1 MNKNSNAETPKKW
14 PPLEWQII
22 KVKQTHIITS
32 KPTSPKKLAHK
43 EKKKNQSLIENS
55 GQSINY
61 YQNRIDY
68 LLPEVAWELWAVSTL
83 AEESRQLPIGY
94 FLSLSYK
101 TQYFL
106 AILSNNTS
114 WININPRK
122 KRKKE
127 AKKSEW
133 SGSLHLKWMS
143 TNTGK
148 KKKKS
153 RKREVKNADAEP
165 KRALRRKH
173 REKHNFC
180 TIFYIG

>member
-1 MNKNSNAETPKKW
+1 M
-14 PPLEWQII
+14 
-22 KVKQTHIITS
+22 
-32 KPTSPKKLAHK
+32 
-43 EKKKNQSLIENS
+43 
-55 GQSINY
+55 
-61 YQNRIDY
+61 
-68 LLPEVAWELWAVSTL
+68 AWELWAVSTL

-133 SGSLHLKWMS
+133 LGSLHVKWMS
-143 TNTGK
+143 TNAKTWREKRGSGAQTRTEEK
-148 KKKKS
+148 TQRKTTFARFSISDKIPLSSVIKENSVSRNQVQVKQINKWKDILITDYLS
-153 RKREVKNADAEP
+153 RKP
-165 KRALRRKH
+165 PTL
-173 REKHNFC
+173 
-180 TIFYIG
+180 

>member
-22 KVKQTHIITS
+22 KVKQKDIITS

-43 EKKKNQSLIENS
+43 EKKKKNQSLIENS

-133 SGSLHLKWMS
+133 PGSLHLKWMS

-148 KKKKS
+148 KKKKV
-153 RKREVKNADAEP
+153 ENVKWKTRTQSPNTHWGE
-165 KRALRRKH
+165 
-173 REKHNFC
+173 N
-180 TIFYIG
+180 T

>member
-1 MNKNSNAETPKKW
+1 MTNYQSKADRYYNFKTHLTKKNLHIRRKK
-14 PPLEWQII
+14 
-22 KVKQTHIITS
+22 K
-32 KPTSPKKLAHK
+32 
-43 EKKKNQSLIENS
+43 KKKNQSLIENS

-114 WININPRK
+114 WISINPRK

-127 AKKSEW
+127 AKK
-133 SGSLHLKWMS
+133 
-143 TNTGK
+143 K
-148 KKKKS
+148 KKRWMTRKS
-153 RKREVKNADAEP
+153 PREASFVC
-165 KRALRRKH
+165 H
-173 REKHNFC
+173 
-180 TIFYIG
+180 

>member
-1 MNKNSNAETPKKW
+1 M
-14 PPLEWQII
+14 
-22 KVKQTHIITS
+22 
-32 KPTSPKKLAHK
+32 
-43 EKKKNQSLIENS
+43 
-55 GQSINY
+55 
-61 YQNRIDY
+61 
-68 LLPEVAWELWAVSTL
+68 AWELWAVSTL

-133 SGSLHLKWMS
+133 PGSLHVKWMS
-143 TNTGK
+143 TNAKTW
-148 KKKKS
+148 
-153 RKREVKNADAEP
+153 
-165 KRALRRKH
+165 
-173 REKHNFC
+173 REKRGSGAQTRTEEKTQRKTQLLQDFLYQIRFLYLLSLKKILCHETKSKSSRLINEKISLSL
-180 TIFYIG
+180 TIYPENLQLCRNISDHTRRGYNN

>member
-1 MNKNSNAETPKKW
+1 M
-14 PPLEWQII
+14 
-22 KVKQTHIITS
+22 
-32 KPTSPKKLAHK
+32 
-43 EKKKNQSLIENS
+43 
-55 GQSINY
+55 
-61 YQNRIDY
+61 
-68 LLPEVAWELWAVSTL
+68 AWELWAVSTL

-148 KKKKS
+148 KKKKVENVKWKTRTQSPNTHWGENAEKNTTFARFSISDKIPLSSVIKENSVSRNQVQVKQINKWKDILITDYLS
-153 RKREVKNADAEP
+153 RKP
-165 KRALRRKH
+165 PTL
-173 REKHNFC
+173 
-180 TIFYIG
+180 